1 MNSNKPNKLSYIG
14 VFILAYAL
22 TYIAII
28 FYTQIFD
35 YSGLGK
41 KEDTSNLIS
50 GFYLFW
56 LLIFVIEYI
65 ITTLVYSAFYTL
77 NLKRVLPYYW
87 IIGILHLVFGSLI
100 VLGLFRGSLPIND
113 MGKLFAVV
121 TLGKLLGII
130 AVHSTFV
137 KIQSKRD
144 SLKLSIEKPS
154 DLSTY
159 EQNVPL
165 NYEKE
170 IVQASIIS
178 EELPYQPEENLPE
191 QAIELDNWAGFA
203 KAQTVIDYN
212 PKAAAAWKAFEEFPE
227 KLKLKFIETLEHD
240 PKTDIAKLKS
250 KITREYKKITK
261 PFDSVELNAA
271 YAKALNYS
279 KFSAEEFIRVH
290 NILGDTVTP
299 NNLLKK
305 VLAKAKGLK
314 ITTEQ
319 LEALEYALNT
329 NYFNEVLDCLI
340 KLNYILDPLNPEK
353 ISGMHNY
360 SDYNITTRENIT
372 VKVKNSGILHFANSE
387 LKKLK
392 QEI

>member
-14 VFILAYAL
+14 VFILVYVL
-22 TYIAII
+22 FIFVSAIYSE
-28 FYTQIFD
+28 FFD
-35 YSGLGK
+35 YFILRQLN
-41 KEDTSNLIS
+41 TNNISN
-50 GFYLFW
+50 GFYLF
-56 LLIFVIEYI
+56 FAGACVIECI
-65 ITTLVYSAFYTL
+65 ITISVYSAFSKL

-87 IIGILHLVFGSLI
+87 IIGIIQLFLGSLMI
-100 VLGLFRGSLPIND
+100 VGQYGEILSSDDTI
-113 MGKLFAVV
+113 
-121 TLGKLLGII
+121 KLLATVIFSKLIGII

-137 KIQSKRD
+137 KIQNKRD
-144 SLKLSIEKPS
+144 SSKLSIEKPS